1 MQNVY
6 EGSFNIVK
14 APFWLTLTDSI
25 VIRTAPE
32 TYFRSRNSHL
42 SRRTIAHLHLSNGYG
57 VACTHCTVSFDWF
70 LSGWEWILNL
80 EFCLQIFFWYFTR
93 NYNRISDLGLIFPH
107 FEFLSLY
114 LDIFDQNHNFL
125 CKKLQFWSNIS
136 KYRPKNSKCGRVK
149 PRSDIT

>member
-80 EFCLQIFFWYFTR
+80 EFCLLKF
-93 NYNRISDLGLIFPH
+93 LIFYQKLLWNIRSRLNSSTFWVFGPV
-107 FEFLSLY
+107 FRYVWSKLK
-114 LDIFDQNHNFL
+114 L
-125 CKKLQFWSNIS
+125 CAQKMKILI
-136 KYRPKNSKCGRVK
+136 KH
-149 PRSDIT
+149 I